1 MINKLLYLPH
11 IYTATCKVSYFF
23 ANKNTVYNFSCK
35 KKNNTA
41 YQAYQAGE
49 IDVMDHLPA
58 EQIPQIVAEDP
69 YVIVSAD
76 TGAQFLNFN
85 VDKAPFDNR

>member
-23 ANKNTVYNFSCK
+23 ANKNTVYNFSYK

-41 YQAYQAGE
+41 YQAFQSVYANS
-49 IDVMDHLPA
+49 ISHDWK
-58 EQIPQIVAEDP
+58 I
-69 YVIVSAD
+69 AD
-76 TGAQFLNFN
+76 EL
-85 VDKAPFDNR
+85 

>member
-41 YQAYQAGE
+41 YQAFQSAYAKF
-49 IDVMDHLPA
+49 HLA
-58 EQIPQIVAEDP
+58 
-69 YVIVSAD
+69 
-76 TGAQFLNFN
+76 
-85 VDKAPFDNR
+85 